1 MDALSREVAT
11 FVLNSLWQVAL
22 VAAAAMFAD
31 LLLRRGPARYRHVL
45 WVGSLGA
52 AIVLPLA
59 SVQPRVQTPP
69 DAAIAAAEASLLPES
84 GKALAIPV
92 GRAKAKSSSGWWTR
106 LSIASRHR
114 MLSLPPWLAL
124 AALALYLVF
133 VAFMLAR
140 FVRACVKTRQIRH
153 LASVVDPLPRHVTE
167 ALEHCRHGL
176 TRRGSQQL
184 HPFPP
189 VLSSTRIPGP
199 VTVGVRRPAIILPA
213 TLLEPAGREDL
224 TAALAHEMAHIRRR
238 DYLWNLIYELLYLP
252 LSFHPLALLILRRL
266 CDTRELACDELAAQ
280 VLSTSTYARSLVRL
294 AHEMSR
300 RAGAALAPNYTLGV
314 FDANILEERVMR
326 LLKPRASGH
335 LARVSLLSAAVLIS
349 SLSLAAMRFSIGIAQ
364 PAGSTA
370 TAQAATGDQAW
381 AKFLGAWTAKF
392 EGKTYVAL
400 RLKLQ
405 DRQVQG
411 TISTGE
417 VNLDAKGDVNEVTEE
432 AQAPVAIFDAKVE
445 GGKFYFKQ
453 KDGDDTLNYEMEV
466 NDAAHAQLKI
476 LNSGAAAVQPVK
488 VTRETGSE
496 AVSSQAMLRPV
507 AYADVTHKVKG
518 AISGGISSGVAG
530 GTSGAVPGGVSG
542 GVIGGV
548 SDGVPG
554 ATSRVQGGEV
564 PAKNSENKTGSLS
577 GIVVDSSGA
586 RIPKADVRLV
596 SRNNAF
602 QKSVQSDD
610 TGNFSFDEVPA
621 GRYTL
626 EVSSAGM
633 GGTFRSFEFKTE
645 GEPPF
650 FPFVLHPGSLAE
662 TVAVTA
668 KTPQSLGDKAT
679 KLGPRRIRVGGA
691 VEAAKLIEN
700 RPPEYPE
707 SAKARGAQGMVVLE
721 ATIAAD
727 GTPENFKVISS
738 PDDDLTKAAL
748 DAVIKWRYQPTL
760 LNGDPVE
767 VVTTVAVNFTL
778 QD

>member
-1 MDALSREVAT
+1 MDALSREVVT

-45 WVGSLGA
+45 WVGSLAVAVAVPLISMRPQTQNWPAVIASSAG
-52 AIVLPLA
+52 VLPDDGSQLTIPGGGIEGA
-59 SVQPRVQTPP
+59 SQ
-69 DAAIAAAEASLLPES
+69 
-84 GKALAIPV
+84 
-92 GRAKAKSSSGWWTR
+92 SGWWTR

-114 MLSLPPWLAL
+114 MLSLPPSLAR
-124 AALALYLVF
+124 AALALYLVS

-167 ALEHCRHGL
+167 ALERCRHGL

-184 HPFPP
+184 PP
-189 VLSSTRIPGP
+189 CPPILLSTRIPGP

-224 TAALAHEMAHIRRR
+224 TAALAHEMAHICRR

-252 LSFHPLALLILRRL
+252 LSFHPLTLLILRRL

-335 LARVSLLSAAVLIS
+335 LARLSLLSAAVLIS

-364 PAGSTA
+364 PAGS
-370 TAQAATGDQAW
+370 
-381 AKFLGAWTAKF
+381 
-392 EGKTYVAL
+392 
-400 RLKLQ
+400 
-405 DRQVQG
+405 
-411 TISTGE
+411 
-417 VNLDAKGDVNEVTEE
+417 
-432 AQAPVAIFDAKVE
+432 AP
-445 GGKFYFKQ
+445 
-453 KDGDDTLNYEMEV
+453 
-466 NDAAHAQLKI
+466 
-476 LNSGAAAVQPVK
+476 
-488 VTRETGSE
+488 TR
-496 AVSSQAMLRPV
+496 
-507 AYADVTHKVKG
+507 
-518 AISGGISSGVAG
+518 AIS
-530 GTSGAVPGGVSG
+530 GGVSG
-542 GVIGGV
+542 GVGNGVATGISGSVSGGVAGGTMGGVAGGV
-548 SDGVPG
+548 SGTTSYAAAG
-554 ATSRVQGGEV
+554 AFASQNE
-564 PAKNSENKTGSLS
+564 AQDKTGSLA

-586 RIPKADVRLV
+586 RIPNAEVRLV

-602 QKSVQSDD
+602 QKSAQSDE

-626 EVSSAGM
+626 EVSSPGM
-633 GGTFRSFEFKTE
+633 GGTFRSFEFKAE
-645 GEPPF
+645 GQPPF
-650 FPFVLHPGSLAE
+650 FPFVLHPGSVAE

-668 KTPQSLGDKAT
+668 KSPHTLGDKAT
-679 KLGPRRIRVGGA
+679 KMGPHRIRVGGA
-691 VEAAKLIEN
+691 VEAAKLIEGAQ
-700 RPPEYPE
+700 PAYPE
-707 SAKARGAQGMVVLE
+707 AAKSRGAQGVVVLE
-721 ATIAAD
+721 ATIST
-727 GTPENFKVISS
+727 GGGIENLKVISS
-738 PDDDLTKAAL
+738 PDDDLTKASL
-748 DAVIKWRYQPTL
+748 EAVREWRYQPTL
-760 LNGDPVE
+760 LNGDPIE

-778 QD
+778 QN